1 MVERLKGRVHKWLAA
16 TGVLTGVNAKIIAA
30 AAITA
35 VGVGGVVTYKQVT
48 APAEEP
54 EKPVVQEVEQPEPQ
68 GLTKTS
74 EEQGSPE
81 VVRIEQQPPKVTAN
95 AANAEDKNITRSG
108 GAKAGSDEDIAAGGT
123 VVRKTGRV
131 SRRVGGFGGYRIA
144 SSEKKEEPES
154 EDSNSTDGSKS
165 PSRRRRSGRSRGR

>member
-1 MVERLKGRVHKWLAA
+1 MVEKLKGRVHKWLAA
-16 TGVLTGVNAKIIAA
+16 TGVLTGVKVKIIAA

-68 GLTKTS
+68 GLAKTS
-74 EEQGSPE
+74 EGQGSPE

-95 AANAEDKNITRSG
+95 AANTEDKNITRSG

-123 VVRKTGRV
+123 VVRKARRA
-131 SRRVGGFGGYRIA
+131 SRRGGGFGGNRVFL
-144 SSEKKEEPES
+144 SGKKEESDS
-154 EDSNSTDGSKS
+154 EDSNSTDDSDS
-165 PSRRRRSGRSRGR
+165 VPRRRRSRRAGR